1 MKLLSEKNFLSF
13 FTFLR
18 FVLLILLGI
27 LIYIVFFPTSPNKI
41 LVEGAKTHADDDGG
55 K

>member
-41 LVEGAKTHADDDGG
+41 LVEGLDADNDGD